1 MIARFSVFFVNA
13 VYDIERREVLH
24 EIQGHSNDVNSVG
37 FVDPLDPNV
46 LVSGS
51 DDHLIK
57 IWDRR
62 SLGAACIPS
71 GVLIGHTEGITYVS
85 PKGDGRHI
93 LSNGKDQAMK
103 LWDIRRMASGS
114 KKDYSETIDY
124 CPPWDYRWMKYP
136 LKSPLKHPK
145 DCSVKTFVGHSVL
158 KTLIRCHFSPCSNYT
173 YTGSADGIIHIYSLQ
188 GNEKHRINTNS
199 VKFGRS
205 RHARDSRGLVRDVSW
220 HPNAPYLI
228 CGQWLED
235 GGRLLKYDPAF
246 E

>member
-62 SLGAACIPS
+62 SLGTACIPS

-103 LWDIRRMASGS
+103 LWDIRYLLLTKDEWLQEV
-114 KKDYSETIDY
+114 KKTI
-124 CPPWDYRWMKYP
+124 
-136 LKSPLKHPK
+136 PK
-145 DCSVKTFVGHSVL
+145 
-158 KTLIRCHFSPCSNYT
+158 R
-173 YTGSADGIIHIYSLQ
+173 
-188 GNEKHRINTNS
+188 
-199 VKFGRS
+199 
-205 RHARDSRGLVRDVSW
+205 
-220 HPNAPYLI
+220 
-228 CGQWLED
+228 
-235 GGRLLKYDPAF
+235 
-246 E
+246 